1 MEDELMN
8 LENLERVL
16 TEFAEDVKQNYATLL
31 QTHDHVYTGRLMEN
45 ITVHV
50 DRGDNE
56 YVVSF
61 DMEHYWKYLEE
72 GVRGAANPSSPYR
85 NPGWKAYPHI
95 LKWVQLKPVIPRP
108 DGNGRIPSEKSLA
121 YLITR
126 SIVENGTQPTLSL
139 ETARERTLDWW
150 RDRISD
156 ALGRDFENYIAKI
169 LP

>member
-1 MEDELMN
+1 MEDELLN

-16 TEFAEDVKQNYATLL
+16 TEFADDVKANYVQLL
-31 QTHDHVYTGRLMEN
+31 KDGDHVYTGKLMEN
-45 ITVHV
+45 ITIHV
-50 DRGDNE
+50 DSGQGE

-61 DMEHYWKYLEE
+61 DMEQYWKYLEE
-72 GVRGAANPSSPYR
+72 GVRGAANPTSPYK

-108 DGNGRIPSEKSLA
+108 DSNGKIPSVKSLA

-126 SIVENGTQPTLSL
+126 SIVENGTTPYGNLKEAKADAL
-139 ETARERTLDWW
+139 NIW
-150 RDRISD
+150 RDRISE

>member
-1 MEDELMN
+1 MDELMN
-8 LENLERVL
+8 LDNLQRVL
-16 TEFAEDVKQNYATLL
+16 EEFAEDVRSNYVDML
-31 QTHDHVYTGRLMEN
+31 QSHDHVYTGKLTEN

-50 DRGDNE
+50 DAGDNE

-72 GVRGAANPSSPYR
+72 GVRGAENPGSPYR
-85 NPGWKAYPHI
+85 NPGWKAFPHI
-95 LKWVQLKPVIPRP
+95 LKWVQYKPVIPRP
-108 DGNGRIPSEKSLA
+108 DGNGRIPTPKSLA

-126 SIVENGTQPTLSL
+126 SIVENGTQPTHSL
-139 ETARERTLDWW
+139 EKTREVVLDNW
-150 RDRISD
+150 RDRISE